1 MWAQNSLWAYMGI
14 FCKWANEIKAQKFV
28 PQQTAWAKLVI
39 FVWRPSCDTIYIIV
53 KTTPRHT

>member
-1 MWAQNSLWAYMGI
+1 MGN
-14 FCKWANEIKAQKFV
+14 FCEWANEIKDQKFV
-28 PQQTAWAKLVI
+28 PQQIAWAKLLI